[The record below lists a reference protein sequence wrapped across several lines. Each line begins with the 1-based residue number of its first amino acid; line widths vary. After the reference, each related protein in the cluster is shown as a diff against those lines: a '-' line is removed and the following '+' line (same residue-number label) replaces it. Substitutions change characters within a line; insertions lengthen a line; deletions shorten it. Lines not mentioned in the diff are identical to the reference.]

1 MHYQPVENVGDESH
15 IVQGPVPPPATV
27 NDAFD
32 DVFGADEE
40 EHHHITTH
48 SDIHRVQAEHS
59 TAGYRE
65 GVNVG
70 KQDTLQ
76 QGFDQGYTIG
86 AAIGLQA
93 GQILGTLEGIVEAVQ
108 GEDLTRMETLLQEAR
123 QDLSVE
129 KLFSSEFWKSD
140 GLPGYE
146 MPDEQ
151 KQAKDGAACHPLV
164 KKWID
169 IAHEQTRAWGI
180 NVSLLDESAEDLA
193 SAKKAG
199 GEVQDLSGEAKVED
213 LLDW

>member
-1 MHYQPVENVGDESH
+1 MHYQPVENMGDESH
-15 IVQGPVPPPATV
+15 SVQGAVPPAATV

-32 DVFGADEE
+32 DIFGGDEGQD
-40 EHHHITTH
+40 HVTTH

-76 QGFDQGYTIG
+76 TGFDQGYTIG

-93 GQILGTLEGIVEAVQ
+93 GQILGTLEGIVEALQ
-108 GEDLTRMETLLQEAR
+108 GEDLARMETLLQEAR

-164 KKWID
+164 KKWMD
-169 IAHEQTRAWGI
+169 IAHEQNRAWGI
-180 NVSLLDESAEDLA
+180 NVFLVDENRAEDLA
-193 SAKKAG
+193 SAKKTG